1 MCGQIYVFPVRLI
14 LGVEKSIQHVVNSV
28 LSSVHL
34 YLLGRGNSLGSGF
47 GFTVVDN
54 DFFRNRVIWL

>member
-1 MCGQIYVFPVRLI
+1 M
-14 LGVEKSIQHVVNSV
+14 

-34 YLLGRGNSLGSGF
+34 CLLGRGNSLGSGF

-54 DFFRNRVIWL
+54 DFFRNKVIWLWSEKGCSGDTVNAFIYCGSMSVMA